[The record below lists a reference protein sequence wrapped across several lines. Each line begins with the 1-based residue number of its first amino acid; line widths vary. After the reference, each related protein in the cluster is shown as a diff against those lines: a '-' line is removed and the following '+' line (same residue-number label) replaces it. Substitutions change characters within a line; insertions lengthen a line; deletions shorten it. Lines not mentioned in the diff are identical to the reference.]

1 MRFDQHEKNITCAA
15 LVAFK
20 KTQHFFPF
28 FQDLTSIFHS
38 FSRSGKFLGKFQD
51 FFKNSRL
58 CTNTEILSLVNTLML
73 NTLTLNK
80 VLFLL

>member
-1 MRFDQHEKNITCAA
+1 MRFDQNQKNITCEA

-20 KTQHFFPF
+20 KTQDLPF
-28 FQDLTSIFHS
+28 FQDLTSTFHT

-58 CTNTEILSLVNTLML
+58 GTNTEILSPINT
-73 NTLTLNK
+73 
-80 VLFLL
+80 LFLL